1 VLKILKTLNNKT
13 MIDTQRNKNLQPGDP
28 ITFIVGTSAFDGV
41 IQEKTNMD
49 AGDISFLIQLS
60 NGTQTRIKHRQLN
73 LLEL

>member
-1 VLKILKTLNNKT
+1 

-41 IQEKTNMD
+41 IQEKTNLD
-49 AGDISFLIQLS
+49 KGDISFLIKLTD
-60 NGTQTRIKHRQLN
+60 GTQTRIKHRKLN